1 MPRADGAGV
10 NRDVRDAVNTI
21 GGYSRLQEIAERA
34 LHIKQLIDR
43 RYIFPA
49 GAEDLEQYW
58 LESNISRLKLI
69 LAEIPTK
76 LADANFS
83 EGQKMVMLEHNHPNS
98 IHLAIKDAVDHK
110 GAGLYDFMVRLV
122 DIES

>member
-49 GAEDLEQYW
+49 GESDLH
-58 LESNISRLKLI
+58 
-69 LAEIPTK
+69 
-76 LADANFS
+76 F
-83 EGQKMVMLEHNHPNS
+83 
-98 IHLAIKDAVDHK
+98 
-110 GAGLYDFMVRLV
+110 
-122 DIES
+122 

>member
-1 MPRADGAGV
+1 MLSATGDKECSGEMSAMM
-10 NRDVRDAVNTI
+10 
-21 GGYSRLQEIAERA
+21 AE
-34 LHIKQLIDR
+34 
-43 RYIFPA
+43 
-49 GAEDLEQYW
+49 
-58 LESNISRLKLI
+58 
-69 LAEIPTK
+69 
-76 LADANFS
+76 ANFS

>member
-1 MPRADGAGV
+1 MGTQKV
-10 NRDVRDAVNTI
+10 LVFSIFCFAVLVFLVIWWEPNTNI
-21 GGYSRLQEIAERA
+21 
-34 LHIKQLIDR
+34 LIDR